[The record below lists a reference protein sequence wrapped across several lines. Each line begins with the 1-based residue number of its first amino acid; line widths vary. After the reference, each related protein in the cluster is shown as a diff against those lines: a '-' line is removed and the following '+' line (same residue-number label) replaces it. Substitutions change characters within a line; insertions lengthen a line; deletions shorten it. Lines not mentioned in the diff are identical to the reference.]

1 MKDKRTRVNG
11 DDVISALSSLGFE
24 KYQNVLKIYLEKYRE
39 VYLFKD
45 KNSSKADNIDN
56 SSPISSSLD
65 VYIYVSNNL
74 I

>member
-1 MKDKRTRVNG
+1 MKDKGTRVNG

-39 VYLFKD
+39 VYHFSD
-45 KNSSKADNIDN
+45 KNSSETDILDD
-56 SSPISSSLD
+56 SSPIYSSFD
-65 VYIYVSNNL
+65 VYIF